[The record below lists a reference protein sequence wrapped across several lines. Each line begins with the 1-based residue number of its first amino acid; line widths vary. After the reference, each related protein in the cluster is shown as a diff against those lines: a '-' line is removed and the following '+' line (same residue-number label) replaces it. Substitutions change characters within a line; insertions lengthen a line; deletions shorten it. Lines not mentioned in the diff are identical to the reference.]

1 MRKTAIA
8 IILIISGILPF
19 STWAQNKDVQEK
31 LVFKE
36 ASAAGVTFK
45 WAVKEETL
53 YVKLSAPTKG
63 WVAVGFEPSMMMK
76 DADIIIG
83 YVKGS
88 DVVIEDHFGFRPT
101 SHRTDEEIGGTNDV
115 TILGGTEDNGTT
127 TLEFSI
133 PLDSMDTFDRRLE
146 KGKRYKVIVAYGK
159 KDNLETYHKKR
170 GSFKITL

>member
-1 MRKTAIA
+1 MRKTTIA
-8 IILIISGILPF
+8 ILLIISGMLPF
-19 STWAQNKDVQEK
+19 SAWAQNNDNRDK
-31 LVFKE
+31 LVYKE
-36 ASAAGVTFK
+36 AFAAGVTFN
-45 WAVKEETL
+45 WAVQEETL

-63 WVAVGFEPSMMMK
+63 WIAVGFEPSKMMK

-83 YVKGS
+83 YVKGT
-88 DVVIEDHFGFRPT
+88 DIVIEDHFGFRPT
-101 SHRTDEEIGGTNDV
+101 SHRPDEEIGGTNDV
-115 TILGGTEDNGTT
+115 TILGGTEDNGST

-170 GSFKITL
+170 GSFEITL